1 MPPSQDL
8 APLTA
13 IVNLWNHILRIVI
26 PQHPTNCLQASQP
39 ALIFWALPSATQSVM
54 PPAPRVQAAQFEEN
68 SSLDSITIPQGPR
81 LGNEVIHLDSVCK
94 SYGDRLLMDQV
105 NLDIPAGSVVG
116 ELC

>member
-1 MPPSQDL
+1 MIIKTSSDL
-8 APLTA
+8 
-13 IVNLWNHILRIVI
+13 
-26 PQHPTNCLQASQP
+26 LQAAQL
-39 ALIFWALPSATQSVM
+39 ALIFWALHSAIHSAM
-54 PPAPRVQAAQFEEN
+54 LPALCLQAAQFEEN

-81 LGNEVIHLDSVCK
+81 LGSEVIHLDGVCK

>member
-1 MPPSQDL
+1 
-8 APLTA
+8 
-13 IVNLWNHILRIVI
+13 
-26 PQHPTNCLQASQP
+26 
-39 ALIFWALPSATQSVM
+39 M